1 MLQRMEAEILFD
13 DQNAAD
19 AGSAVLAMHGFTIER
34 LPWVDVYEG
43 VVLTPTVWIKA
54 RIDSELDDSDFFN
67 WVAGIIGLCRAG
79 FTRPATPIR
88 YQLPDHHG
96 AGHHRGRRL
105 FHQQG
110 T

>member
-1 MLQRMEAEILFD
+1 MPQKMEAEILFD

-19 AGSAVLAMHGFTIER
+19 AGSAVLATHGFTIER

-67 WVAGIIGLCRAG
+67 WVTGIIEPLQGWLYEAGLAD
-79 FTRPATPIR
+79 P
-88 YQLPDHHG
+88 LPG
-96 AGHHRGRRL
+96 A
-105 FHQQG
+105 
-110 T
+110 